1 MCCLLPRT
9 WPCQCHLSWNPH
21 GHGGA
26 AGVPLILPSAQ
37 KVSLRHIRRFSLH
50 KRLLRSQHL
59 NWVNCHS
66 GRGWSQSYSSQ
77 GPCQLAKQPASEGH
91 GHIGRYRRLHK
102 KICEG
107 GKHAT
112 LHDSSFPLA
121 FHVSNQLAGV
131 RRWNK
136 SVFSWVSVQ
145 LSCRDIGG
153 GLIPVSFIKR

>member
-1 MCCLLPRT
+1 MRVHAMLSAVVTKSPTPTGGDDRGSNCEQRRVLPLALG
-9 WPCQCHLSWNPH
+9 LSLVSVTSGWNPH

-26 AGVPLILPSAQ
+26 ASVPVGLQASPSSCPLDR
-37 KVSLRHIRRFSLH
+37 KWLCVTIRRVSLH
-50 KRLLRSQHL
+50 KRLLRSQQL

-107 GKHAT
+107 GKHALST
-112 LHDSSFPLA
+112 TAVF
-121 FHVSNQLAGV
+121 
-131 RRWNK
+131 RW
-136 SVFSWVSVQ
+136 
-145 LSCRDIGG
+145 L
-153 GLIPVSFIKR
+153 PT